1 MQNFLDYF
9 NQSLLFRN
17 FVEVLS
23 GLDNTLLLLI
33 ISLPIGFVLSLVFAL
48 GRVSKNKILSSVWNY
63 STSADTHTVE
73 THIYRLRK
81 KISKKFMDENFI
93 LNYKN
98 GYSFWKKEI
107 NLRKIYFH
115 LSTEKGLLNLKR
127 AKVVIK
133 ERKLIQFTLK
143 YLLIT

>member
-48 GRVSKNKILSSVWNY
+48 GRVSKNKILSKPIAGYIFVIRG
-63 STSADTHTVE
+63 TPLLVQ
-73 THIYRLRK
+73 IYL
-81 KISKKFMDENFI
+81 
-93 LNYKN
+93 
-98 GYSFWKKEI
+98 
-107 NLRKIYFH
+107 IYF
-115 LSTEKGLLNLKR
+115 GLGSIEFIRESFLW
-127 AKVVIK
+127 I
-133 ERKLIQFTLK
+133 
-143 YLLIT
+143 LLRTFLVWSISSNN